1 MIMESS
7 SLNQFIKKALDHY
20 DNMMLKYNDL
30 INSTKIN
37 YYLDK
42 NEIEFIDINGK
53 ILDFPFETLGY
64 FDNSNH
70 IWIWGWLLQDLKSE
84 QVEICR
90 ELLNYG
96 LKLEPDTL
104 TAEHNLFKAL
114 LVNSRIMIEE
124 DIQLDINLAI
134 ISYLMRNRFK
144 FIYPRKLYVDD
155 NKDKFVTFYLLI
167 K

>member
-1 MIMESS
+1 MEAS

-20 DNMMLKYNDL
+20 DKQQIKYNDL
-30 INSTKIN
+30 IRSSKIN

-42 NEIEFIDINGK
+42 NEIEFIDNDGK

-64 FDNSNH
+64 FDNNTQ

-114 LVNSRIMIEE
+114 LVNSRISIDE
-124 DIQLDINLAI
+124 DTQLDINLAI

-144 FIYPRKLYVDD
+144 FIYPRKLYINDSK
-155 NKDKFVTFYLLI
+155 NKFVTFYLLI